1 MFESINKVNMNKLV
15 INLGILL
22 FIVNFAT
29 IELNAQC
36 GCPGNTSTFGTIPL
50 SELSNVNTFTG
61 DNLFVS
67 LFNSYS
73 FADKNMT
80 RDMPGVGPYKEYNS
94 NFLNLRIGYKP
105 SAKLLL
111 EAETGY
117 FFRKK
122 LKYTFDDYVETS
134 SGFSDV
140 TLYGR
145 YTFYKDPESGWD
157 FSAGTGLKIPLSTG
171 TVSIPQNILPST
183 GAYASILNFVG
194 KKLFPSINSGLILS
208 HRTDINFKNK
218 YDYLY
223 GNSFRTSLIFVNNI
237 YENIIIGLEVRNEVR
252 LKDYDYAK
260 MEELKESGMSS
271 LIVSPIIR
279 YSYGDFVFNM
289 FFDMPA
295 YQYYNGDNGQLSM
308 KNSFGI
314 SLAYSTRVNL

>member
-1 MFESINKVNMNKLV
+1 MKKLFFV
-15 INLGILL
+15 LAILL
-22 FIVNFAT
+22 FSNGLFLT
-29 IELNAQC
+29 KLKAQC

-61 DNLFVS
+61 DNFFVS

-73 FADKNMT
+73 LANS
-80 RDMPGVGPYKEYNS
+80 YKVKDIPIGRGFINEYTS
-94 NFLNLRIGYKP
+94 NFLSARIGYKP
-105 SAKLLL
+105 TAKFLF

-117 FFRKK
+117 FIKK
-122 LKYTFDDYVETS
+122 KIDEGEGIFNHKTTT
-134 SGFSDV
+134 SGFSDLS
-140 TLYGR
+140 LYGR
-145 YTFYKDPESGWD
+145 YTFYKDPENGWD

-171 TVSIPQNILPST
+171 NENIPQNILPST
-183 GAYASILNFVG
+183 GAYATIFSFVG

-237 YENIIIGLEVRNEVR
+237 YENVIIGLEFRNEVR

-260 MEELKESGMSS
+260 AEELKESGMSS
-271 LIVSPIIR
+271 LIASPIIR

-308 KNSFGI
+308 KNAFGI